1 MENTSLIALS
11 RQGTLRRQLNIIA
24 NNLAN
29 MNTTGFKAKKM
40 MFIEHLTRSEGGNG
54 IAGQPISFVRDIATM
69 RDTAAGTLKE
79 TGNPLD
85 LAIRGP
91 GYFVVETEDGERYT
105 RNGHFR
111 LDEAGQLVTQGGN
124 PVLSDSGQPFFFN
137 PEDSEIRVAPD
148 GTVSTDNGELG
159 RIRVVRFENDQ
170 ELRETTGG
178 LLTSESP
185 PQDVETPDVAQNML
199 ENSNVQP
206 IMEIARMIAVER
218 AYSDVKRFIAREDER
233 IRTMMRELNKP
244 V

>member
-1 MENTSLIALS
+1 MENSSLIALS
-11 RQGTLRRQLNIIA
+11 RQDTLRRHLNIIA

-40 MFIEHLTRSEGGNG
+40 MFVEHLARSEGGNG

-69 RDTAAGTLKE
+69 RDTTAGTLKE

-85 LAIRGP
+85 MAIRGP

-124 PVLSDSGQPFFFN
+124 TVLSDSGQPFFFS
-137 PEDSEIRVAPD
+137 PEDSAIKVAPD
-148 GTVSTDNGELG
+148 GTVSTENGDLG

-170 ELRETTGG
+170 ELRETAGG
-178 LLTSESP
+178 LLTSESL

-199 ENSNVQP
+199 ENSNVLP
-206 IMEIARMIAVER
+206 ILEIAKMIAVER
-218 AYSDVKRFIAREDER
+218 AYSDVKRFITREDER
-233 IRTMMRELNKP
+233 IRTMMRELNRP

>member
-124 PVLSDSGQPFFFN
+124 PVLSDSGQPFFFS
-137 PEDSEIRVAPD
+137 PEDSAIMVAPD
-148 GTVSTDNGELG
+148 GTVSTENGELG

-218 AYSDVKRFIAREDER
+218 AYSDVKIFIAREDER
-233 IRTMMRELNKP
+233 IRTMMRELNRP
-244 V
+244 A